1 MKRFIFFSVIGK
13 YNSKTVKKGGRM
25 NAFKD
30 NMPIYIQIRNYIE
43 TAILSGALKENEPL
57 PSLRQ
62 LAKEH
67 MLNPITISNAIN
79 LLEDDDILYKK
90 RGIGI
95 FVQKNAK
102 KKIISKQ
109 SNEFIKDELNTIIEK
124 AKLLEIPA
132 STLIDKIRQIYG
144 E

>member
-1 MKRFIFFSVIGK
+1 
-13 YNSKTVKKGGRM
+13 M

-43 TAILSGALKENEPL
+43 TAILSGALKENEAL

-95 FVQKNAK
+95 FVQNNAK

-109 SNEFIKDELNTIIEK
+109 SNEFIKEALTVTIEK